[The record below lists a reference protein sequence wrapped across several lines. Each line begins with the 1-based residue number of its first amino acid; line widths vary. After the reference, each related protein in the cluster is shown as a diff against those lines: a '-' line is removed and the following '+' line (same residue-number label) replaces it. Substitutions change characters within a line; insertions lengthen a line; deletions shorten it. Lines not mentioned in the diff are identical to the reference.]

1 MEPAGT
7 GSASGLGS
15 LLMGLG
21 KLMIVLPL
29 LSFAINLIGF
39 EFILLVPLEAF
50 DNPTTAKFWTMGGG
64 VGLVL
69 VGGALGGSLDDD
81 D

>member
-1 MEPAGT
+1 M
-7 GSASGLGS
+7 
-15 LLMGLG
+15 
-21 KLMIVLPL
+21 
-29 LSFAINLIGF
+29 
-39 EFILLVPLEAF
+39 PLEAF